1 MAELSLED
9 MVRLVM
15 VDRVEW
21 MVTSPNVVD
30 VENSSKR
37 SASASRRD
45 DEASEATSV
54 GGKGDDDDGEFPMM
68 MSFLNVRACHWS
80 KKKYYEKC
88 SVLV

>member
-1 MAELSLED
+1 MTELSLED

-45 DEASEATSV
+45 DEASEAASV
-54 GGKGDDDDGEFPMM
+54 GGKGDDDDDGEFPMT
-68 MSFLNVRACHWS
+68 MSFI
-80 KKKYYEKC
+80 KC
-88 SVLV
+88 SCLSLSAEEEVL